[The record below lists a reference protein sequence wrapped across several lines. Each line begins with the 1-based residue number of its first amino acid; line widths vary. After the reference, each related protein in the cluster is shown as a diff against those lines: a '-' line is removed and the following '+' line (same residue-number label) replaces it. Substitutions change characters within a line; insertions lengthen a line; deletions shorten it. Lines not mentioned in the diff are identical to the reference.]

1 MSSLNEIEEFLNIEI
16 GDKRLRNGKKK
27 MNKNTYYWYRNEYY
41 IVNLSNDKWC
51 IMSTNERT
59 RELLTNHI
67 YYCNKGGYA
76 MATNERKNAAI
87 HRMLLNPPRNMHIDH
102 INRHPF
108 DNRIDNLRITT
119 HKENMRNKSMPTNN
133 TSSIVGV
140 SKRKKKQNSYWR
152 VNIVDNNN
160 KLVEK
165 SFSIKKFGD
174 EAAKQMAINQR
185 NNWKDQYGYIGE

>member
-59 RELLTNHI
+59 HELLTNHVW
-67 YYCNKGGYA
+67 CCSSGYA
-76 MATNERKNAAI
+76 ITSNDKTTI
-87 HRMLLNPPRNMHIDH
+87 KLHRQIMNSPENMCIDH

-140 SKRKKKQNSYWR
+140 SKRKIKQNSCWR
-152 VNIVDNNN
+152 ALITDNDGIRI
-160 KLVEK
+160 EK
-165 SFSIKKFGD
+165 SFSIPKFGD
-174 EAAKQMAINQR
+174 EQAKQMAIDQR
-185 NNWKDQYGYIGE
+185 IAWKEQFGYIGE

>member
-1 MSSLNEIEEFLNIEI
+1 MTSLNDIEEFLNIEI
-16 GDKRLRNGKKK
+16 GNKRLRNGKKK
-27 MNKNTYYWYRNEYY
+27 MNKNTYYWFRNEYY

-59 RELLTNHI
+59 RELLTNHVW
-67 YYCNKGGYA
+67 CCSSGYA
-76 MATNERKNAAI
+76 ITSNDKTTI
-87 HRMLLNPPRNMHIDH
+87 KLHRQIMNSPENMCIDH

-160 KLVEK
+160 KLIEK

-185 NNWKDQYGYIGE
+185 NNWKDQYGYIGD

>member
-59 RELLTNHI
+59 RELLTNHVW
-67 YYCNKGGYA
+67 CCSSGYA
-76 MATNERKNAAI
+76 ITSNDKTTI
-87 HRMLLNPPRNMHIDH
+87 KLHRQIMNSPENMCIDH

>member
-1 MSSLNEIEEFLNIEI
+1 MTSLNDIEEFLNIEI
-16 GDKRLRNGKKK
+16 GNKRLRNGKKK
-27 MNKNTYYWYRNEYY
+27 MYKNTYYWFRNEYY

-51 IMSTNERT
+51 IMSTSERT
-59 RELLTNHI
+59 RELLTNHVW
-67 YYCNKGGYA
+67 CCSSGYA
-76 MATNERKNAAI
+76 ITSNDKTTI
-87 HRMLLNPPRNMHIDH
+87 KLHRQIMNSPENMCIDH

-133 TSSIVGV
+133 TSNIVGV